1 MQRNAVQYG
10 DNGIHGIHVKHGEQ
24 VWKARDN
31 LRDLSWR
38 DRCSLRLNARLQNWH
53 LYFLSGAVTDEVF
66 RGVDEAEAEADAG
79 GTAATLASGI
89 LSLWCDCISLAVF
102 LC

>member
-1 MQRNAVQYG
+1 MQVQVQVQQGNYG
-10 DNGIHGIHVKHGEQ
+10 HHSNDSNHGSKHG
-24 VWKARDN
+24 RHGMD

-79 GTAATLASGI
+79 AGGGTAATLAPGI
-89 LSLWCDCISLAVF
+89 LSL
-102 LC
+102 